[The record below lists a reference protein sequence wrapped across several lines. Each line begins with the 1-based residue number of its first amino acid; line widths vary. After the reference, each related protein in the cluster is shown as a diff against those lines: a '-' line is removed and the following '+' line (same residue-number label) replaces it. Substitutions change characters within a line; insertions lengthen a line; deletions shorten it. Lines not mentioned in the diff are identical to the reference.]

1 MVGTI
6 GRTDSYMQELKEN
19 TEYTGIHPQKFAL
32 WVAMASMTMFF
43 AGLTSAVILRRG
55 DFQAWENF
63 RLPGIFMVSTAIII
77 AVSVSMHASLLMY
90 RKANFK
96 AFRWLLFSGLVLA
109 VAFLL
114 TQIQGWRVLTQ
125 MGKPINGNISG
136 QFLYLIPGMHGL
148 HIVVALLVT
157 LMVLIFAVRAR
168 KDELYELRNIINPKR
183 QLHMELLVTFWHYID
198 IVWVY
203 LYIFFYLNYR

>member
-1 MVGTI
+1 MKA
-6 GRTDSYMQELKEN
+6 DDAYMQDLRAN

-55 DFQAWENF
+55 DFQAWESF
-63 RLPGIFMVSTAIII
+63 KLPGIFMISTLVII
-77 AVSVSMHASLLMY
+77 AVSICMHVSLMMY
-90 RKANFK
+90 RKANFS
-96 AFRWLLFSGLVLA
+96 AFRWLLFAGFILA
-109 VAFLL
+109 IIFLL
-114 TQIQGWRVLTQ
+114 TQIRGWQVLTA

-136 QFLYLIPGMHGL
+136 QFLYLIPAMHGL

-157 LMVLIFAVRAR
+157 LVVLFFAVRAR
-168 KDELYELRNIINPKR
+168 KDELFELRNIINPQR

-203 LYIFFYLNYR
+203 LYIFFYLNYP